1 MAVTACWRC
10 CRARLAATGDSVAV
24 RVLACSAPSLKF
36 LKSSGEAD
44 LEGLRILSAQGTKD
58 GLGVDDDHV
67 KEEEDL
73 PVPDLVAPSRR
84 VVARYLITNV
94 DTLHPDVIILYSG
107 MDVALA
113 DQGRQPS
120 CCYGNRHHPSSSHSS
135 PWA

>member
-73 PVPDLVAPSRR
+73 PVPDLGVTNHE
-84 VVARYLITNV
+84 VVACPLNASV
-94 DTLHPDVIILYSG
+94 DTFHAYVVVLYNRRLVLFHRSSMEGRRHGDGVVLSHPTI
-107 MDVALA
+107 
-113 DQGRQPS
+113 PS
-120 CCYGNRHHPSSSHSS
+120 
-135 PWA
+135 